1 MCKLISKAQKNPKFI
16 KELFDRDNINV
27 HKKYAVDKV
36 LNDMNEKDIFID
48 SCKSVG
54 EIINQNNVH
63 VFKPYEIREIMKDLG
78 YKYKKVNHIAMSAN
92 SERSLVLR

>member
-1 MCKLISKAQKNPKFI
+1 M
-16 KELFDRDNINV
+16 RDNTKV
-27 HKKYAVDKV
+27 HKTDEVEKV
-36 LNDMNEKDIFID
+36 LNEMNEKDIFID

-54 EIINQNNVH
+54 EVVNKSNVH
-63 VFKPYEIREIMKDLG
+63 ILKPYEIREIMKDLG